1 MTETWLAQAADSF
14 WSLNGGVI
22 APPRNLTRVVS
33 RGLPISVISL
43 PQLSVARVEHW
54 LARQQVPYS
63 FLCQNRALCGCAVAA
78 LGHGLLFIDSEDDER
93 EQRFTVAHE
102 VAHFLLDYQAPRRLA
117 LDLFGESIRVVLDGE
132 RPPTKAERID
142 AVLSR
147 ATLGVF
153 TDLMPRSAQGGID
166 QGSILRAE
174 ERADRFALE
183 LLAPAEEVL
192 TLVSDLA
199 SCSFEQLRRLVEV
212 LHDEYGLP
220 ATVAR
225 PYAAALLPQT
235 KRPSMAQWLG
245 I

>member
-1 MTETWLAQAADSF
+1 MIETWLAQAADSF
-14 WSLNGGVI
+14 WILAGQVI
-22 APPRNLTRVVS
+22 APPRNLARVVS
-33 RGLPISVISL
+33 HGLPLSVVSL

-54 LARQQVPYS
+54 LARQQAPYR

-78 LGHGLLFIDSEDDER
+78 RGHGLLFIDSQDDER

-102 VAHFLLDYQAPRRLA
+102 VAHFLLDYQAPRRRA
-117 LDLFGESIRVVLDGE
+117 LDLFGESIRAVLDGE

-147 ATLGVF
+147 AALGVF

-174 ERADRFALE
+174 ERADRLALE

-192 TLVSDLA
+192 ALVSDRA
-199 SCSFEQLRRLVEV
+199 GSSFEQLHWLVEV
-212 LHDEYGLP
+212 LRDKYGLP
-220 ATVAR
+220 AAVAR

-235 KRPSMAQWLG
+235 SRPSMAQLLG
-245 I
+245 L